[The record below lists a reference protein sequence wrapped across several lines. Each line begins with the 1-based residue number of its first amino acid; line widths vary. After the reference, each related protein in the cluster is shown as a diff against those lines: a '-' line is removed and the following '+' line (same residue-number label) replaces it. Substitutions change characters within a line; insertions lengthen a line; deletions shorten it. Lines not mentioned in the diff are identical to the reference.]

1 MIRRPPRS
9 TLFPYTTLFRS
20 RCNGEGKVIEK
31 PCRTCAGSGH
41 RPGEKKVRVSIPGG
55 VDSGSQ
61 IRLTGEGEVG
71 PRGGAAGDLYIVI
84 QVKPHP
90 VLKRNG
96 TDLAK
101 NRPLSLAQPALGD
114 QLETPTSYG

>member
-31 PCRTCAGSGH
+31 PCRTCAGNGH

-55 VDSGSQ
+55 VDRGSQ

-84 QVKPHP
+84 QVKPP
-90 VLKRNG
+90 SVLKRNV
-96 TDLAK
+96 TDVVYE
-101 NRPLSLAQPALGD
+101 RPLSVAQASLCD
-114 QLETPTSYG
+114 TVEIST